1 MVKKDDQWGYINKK
15 GEEVVGVGKYNVIGD
30 FSKGLARVAEGN
42 KRGYINKKGEEVI
55 KLKYDEVWFFSEGLV
70 WVKKDGKWGVINKKG
85 KEVIKVKLK
94 YYDVRDFRE
103 GLAMVSIGNWETS
116 KWGFI
121 NKKGKEVVEPK
132 YDDASSFSEGI
143 APVREGDNW
152 YIIDKKGKVIRKI

>member
-1 MVKKDDQWGYINKK
+1 MLKKISVLLILAMIVGIFQTGEVFAKAKYDEVGSFSEGLAVVMKDDKYGYINKK
-15 GEEVVGVGKYNVIGD
+15 GE
-30 FSKGLARVAEGN
+30 
-42 KRGYINKKGEEVI
+42 
-55 KLKYDEVWFFSEGLV
+55 
-70 WVKKDGKWGVINKKG
+70 
-85 KEVIKVKLK
+85 EVIKVKLK